1 MSLGDYIGV
10 LLLGLLGG
18 GHCVGMCGVFSVAI
32 SAGAPRPL
40 VVVWRQLAYQ
50 AGKATAYVLLGV
62 LLLAAGTLAG
72 ARDTLSHAQSI
83 LGWLA
88 GAVMIAAG
96 LAYALEVR
104 GPAPLARWWRGSAA
118 CAALAV
124 LWRSPS
130 LAKSLLAGWVNGF
143 LPCGLSWT
151 ALLYLASFGSPTG
164 LVAGAYL
171 FGLATMPG
179 LLAAA
184 LLGQRIH
191 AGARR
196 WLVRASGV
204 ALVIFGVLTL
214 VRGEPRVHAWF
225 HEHLM
230 PDAGVAGAPHEHH
243 EHHGHQ

>member
-1 MSLGDYIGV
+1 MNPGDYIGV
-10 LLLGLLGG
+10 LLLGLLGS
-18 GHCVGMCGVFSVAI
+18 GHCIGMCGVFSVAI
-32 SAGAPRPL
+32 SAAAPSPL
-40 VVVWRQLAYQ
+40 VVVWRQAAYQ
-50 AGKATAYVLLGV
+50 AGKATAYVFLGA

-72 ARDTLSHAQSI
+72 ARDTLAHAQTI
-83 LGWLA
+83 LGWIA

-96 LAYALEVR
+96 LSYALEVR
-104 GPAPLARWWRGSAA
+104 WPAPLVRWWRGGAA
-118 CAALAV
+118 CAA

-143 LPCGLSWT
+143 LPCGLSFT
-151 ALLYLASFGSPTG
+151 ALLYLASFGSPAG

-171 FGLATMPG
+171 FGFATMPG
-179 LLAAA
+179 LLAVA

-214 VRGEPRVHAWF
+214 VRGEPRVHAWI
-225 HEHLM
+225 HGHLM
-230 PDAGVAGAPHEHH
+230 PSGGAPHEAHH
-243 EHHGHQ
+243 DHHGLR